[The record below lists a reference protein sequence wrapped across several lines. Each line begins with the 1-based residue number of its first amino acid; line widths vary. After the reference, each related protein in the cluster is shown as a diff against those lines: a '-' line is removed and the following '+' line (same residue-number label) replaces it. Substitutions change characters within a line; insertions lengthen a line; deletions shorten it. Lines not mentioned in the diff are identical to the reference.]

1 MRPTALSSQP
11 IDAHAALVQL
21 RQETFWLALPLLH
34 GAGFLLLA
42 LTGTRPNLLQA
53 GLLALLLLLLALLI

>member
-1 MRPTALSSQP
+1 MRPILLSSQP

-21 RQETFWLALPLLH
+21 RQEIFWLALPLLH

-42 LTGTRPNLLQA
+42 LAGTLPDPLQA